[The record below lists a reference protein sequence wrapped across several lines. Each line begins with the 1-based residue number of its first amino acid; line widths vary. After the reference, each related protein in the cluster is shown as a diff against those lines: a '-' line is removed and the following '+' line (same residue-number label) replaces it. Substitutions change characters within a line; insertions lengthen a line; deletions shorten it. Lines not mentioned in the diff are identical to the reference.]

1 LEKFS
6 IKEGDVL
13 VCEGGEAGRAAVW
26 KGPDRGIKFQ
36 KAIHR
41 VRCGPDLYNR
51 FFVHRLMYDYFSGG
65 LADYYTGTT
74 IKHFTGQDL
83 ARYLF
88 AIPVCDEQRRIAAI
102 LDQADALRRKRRTA
116 IDGLRSLQLAL
127 FYDIFGDPAT
137 NPKRLS
143 IGTIGDLT
151 ESTQYGTSA
160 RAGDAGA
167 SPILRMGNITS
178 DGDWDLADMKFIDL
192 PAKELDK
199 YTVRS
204 GDILFNRTNSAE
216 LVGKTAVFHE
226 DEPYAFAGYL
236 VRLRVNGK
244 ADPEYI
250 SSYLNSPYGKTILR
264 GMCRSIIG
272 MANINAKEL
281 RSIDIPIPP
290 VELQQKFAQHCRNV
304 RKSKEKQL
312 SHLAELNALFTSLQ
326 DRAFRGEL

>member
-1 LEKFS
+1 
-6 IKEGDVL
+6 
-13 VCEGGEAGRAAVW
+13 
-26 KGPDRGIKFQ
+26 
-36 KAIHR
+36 
-41 VRCGPDLYNR
+41 
-51 FFVHRLMYDYFSGG
+51 
-65 LADYYTGTT
+65 
-74 IKHFTGQDL
+74 
-83 ARYLF
+83 
-88 AIPVCDEQRRIAAI
+88 
-102 LDQADALRRKRRTA
+102 
-116 IDGLRSLQLAL
+116 
-127 FYDIFGDPAT
+127 
-137 NPKRLS
+137 
-143 IGTIGDLT
+143 
-151 ESTQYGTSA
+151 
-160 RAGDAGA
+160 
-167 SPILRMGNITS
+167 
-178 DGDWDLADMKFIDL
+178 
-192 PAKELDK
+192 
-199 YTVRS
+199 
-204 GDILFNRTNSAE
+204 LFNRTNSAE